1 LKKCFKYLIFIF
13 ILLMILPSCSLAVSP
28 FKNIDINSLNLNSID
43 TGKIDDLKATLEN
56 ISKEDFSSSTALERY

>member
-1 LKKCFKYLIFIF
+1 MKKCFKYLIFIF

-28 FKNIDINSLNLNSID
+28 FKNIDINSLNLNSINPE
-43 TGKIDDLKATLEN
+43 KIDDLKATLEN

>member
-1 LKKCFKYLIFIF
+1 MKKCFKYLIFIF

-43 TGKIDDLKATLEN
+43 PGKIDDLKATLEN

>member
-1 LKKCFKYLIFIF
+1 
-13 ILLMILPSCSLAVSP
+13 MILPSCSLAVSP

>member
-1 LKKCFKYLIFIF
+1 MKKCFKYLIFIF